1 MPMAAYRIVLDRSL
15 CSGFASCADSA
26 PGVFRLDESGVAET
40 LVGTS
45 DEPSVLE
52 AASSCPMGAI
62 SIFDQG
68 TGGQIA

>member
-1 MPMAAYRIVLDRSL
+1 MPAYRIVLDRSL

-40 LVGTS
+40 LVGES
-45 DEPSVLE
+45 SEPSVLE

-62 SIFDQG
+62 AVFDAQNG
-68 TGGQIA
+68 DRLA